1 MTKKNQPDLA
11 SQFREMGEN
20 LKDIFRST
28 WESVEIQKLKEEL
41 KDGINELGSAA
52 NQAVEDFDVSESG
65 KRFKAEA
72 EEFKSRVESG
82 EVESRAREEISNA
95 LNLINAELSKAFE
108 KISTPKSDPE
118 E

>member
-1 MTKKNQPDLA
+1 MTEKTQPDLA

-28 WESVEIQKLKEEL
+28 WESVEVQKLKEEL
-41 KDGINELGSAA
+41 KDGINELSTAA
-52 NQAVEDFDVSESG
+52 TEAVEDFNVSESG
-65 KRFKAEA
+65 KKIKAEA

-82 EVESRAREEISNA
+82 EVEARAREEISNA
-95 LNLINAELSKAFE
+95 LNLINAELSKAIDN
-108 KISTPKSDPE
+108 ISTPKSEPE